1 MLPSRET
8 IQSFF
13 PQNKKIRK
21 QEKKYFKCTRKS
33 QCSDKS
39 SRESTYPL
47 HLITRARFK
56 AQLYCWLHTDV
67 RFKRVSVPDILLGCV
82 K

>member
-1 MLPSRET
+1 MKQLKA
-8 IQSFF
+8 FF
-13 PQNKKIRK
+13 PRIKKYRNKKRNISNVLPK
-21 QEKKYFKCTRKS
+21 VNVQINL
-33 QCSDKS
+33 
-39 SRESTYPL
+39 PGNL
-47 HLITRARFK
+47 LIIHLITRARFK

>member
-13 PQNKKIRK
+13 PQNKKIPK
-21 QEKKYFKCTRKS
+21 QEKKYFKCTPKS

-39 SRESTYPL
+39 SRESTY
-47 HLITRARFK
+47 HSFNN
-56 AQLYCWLHTDV
+56 Q
-67 RFKRVSVPDILLGCV
+67 S
-82 K
+82 

>member
-1 MLPSRET
+1 MTQLKA
-8 IQSFF
+8 FF
-13 PQNKKIRK
+13 PSIKKYQNKKRNISNVLPK
-21 QEKKYFKCTRKS
+21 VNVQINL
-33 QCSDKS
+33 
-39 SRESTYPL
+39 PGNL
-47 HLITRARFK
+47 LIIHLITRARFK